1 MKRLLTAALLMTACV
16 LGANAQL
23 LYKISGK
30 GLAKPSYIIGTYHFC
45 PDTFV
50 DSIPGLRDAMR
61 GTEAVYGELVNDSMM
76 QPKALQDMQET
87 LMMPE
92 GKTFAS
98 LYTDEEM
105 GRINAFLTKHMG
117 ADFSNPMVAQQLEK
131 LTPAALSTTMT
142 AILCAQKQGNRLDPT
157 HTIDIFFQNWGK
169 ENGRK
174 IGGLETLAFQLKM
187 LFTKPLDRQAQVF
200 LCMADNE
207 EFTEKVL
214 DLMLAGYF
222 KQDIKMI
229 EESMNLKLNNS
240 CDDTPE
246 ERAELLDDRN
256 ADWLTKMPAIMK
268 AQPTLFAVG
277 AGHLVGEKGV
287 LALLR
292 KAGYTVEGVR

>member
-1 MKRLLTAALLMTACV
+1 MKRRFTFLLLMGACIF
-16 LGANAQL
+16 GANAQL

-50 DSIPGLRDAMR
+50 DSIPGLRDAMHA
-61 GTEAVYGELVNDSMM
+61 TEAVYGELVNDSMM
-76 QPKALQDMQET
+76 QSAVLQEMRKALS
-87 LMMPE
+87 MPE
-92 GKTFAS
+92 GKTFTS

-117 ADFSNPMVAQQLEK
+117 ADFTNPMVAQQLGT

-142 AILCAQKQGNRLDPT
+142 ALLCMQKQGGQLDAT
-157 HTIDIFFQNWGK
+157 RTIDMFFQNWGK

-174 IGGLETLAFQLKM
+174 IGGLETLAFQVKM
-187 LFTKPLDRQAQVF
+187 LFTRPLDRQAQVF
-200 LCMADNE
+200 LCMVDNE
-207 EFTEKVL
+207 DVNDKLL
-214 DLMLAGYF
+214 DLMLGGYF
-222 KQDIKMI
+222 KQDITKI
-229 EESMNLKLNNS
+229 EESINLKLNNS

-246 ERAELLDDRN
+246 ERADLIDNRN

-292 KAGYTVEGVR
+292 KAGYAVESVR